1 MVAKTN
7 LNCFEKFFE
16 KILNKLLIEN
26 FGGLK
31 DFAKL
36 KKKNNSIVA
45 KAYEF
50 LDLLQLLGK
59 LELS

>member
-36 KKKNNSIVA
+36 KKNNSIVA

-50 LDLLQLLGK
+50 LDLLQLLGT